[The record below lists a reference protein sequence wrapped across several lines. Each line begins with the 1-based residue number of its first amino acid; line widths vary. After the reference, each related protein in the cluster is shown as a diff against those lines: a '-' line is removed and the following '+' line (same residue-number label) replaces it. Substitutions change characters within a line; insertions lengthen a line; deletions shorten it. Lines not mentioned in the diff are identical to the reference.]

1 MINSVL
7 FKKDFRSFNKGDK
20 FDFFPGI
27 NVLVGDQGTGK
38 STLIELIR
46 SKLEPK
52 KTRDSDSTW
61 RAKSIVSSSNVDDI
75 IDISHNSKCSCLAF
89 DFDRESPRDMSMLHN
104 DMIDEQLIAMKSSHG
119 QGNIIALSRIL
130 KKAKENKDTL
140 SIILFDEPDMAMSP
154 RNCYEILKILLAL
167 RERWNMQVIISAH
180 NPILINGKHPL
191 IKENIYDRVL
201 SLEDKKWMSATEFL
215 TRQILPLMDDKND
228 KKEKKKA

>member
-1 MINSVL
+1 
-7 FKKDFRSFNKGDK
+7 
-20 FDFFPGI
+20 
-27 NVLVGDQGTGK
+27 
-38 STLIELIR
+38 
-46 SKLEPK
+46 
-52 KTRDSDSTW
+52 
-61 RAKSIVSSSNVDDI
+61 
-75 IDISHNSKCSCLAF
+75 
-89 DFDRESPRDMSMLHN
+89 
-104 DMIDEQLIAMKSSHG
+104 MKSSHG

-201 SLEDKKWMSATEFL
+201 SLEGKKWMSATEFL
-215 TRQILPLMDDKND
+215 TRQMLRLRDDKND